1 MSETFLDTYTFST
14 AVFRP
19 QTQPNWVYLLL
30 QHAIDYNQDSN
41 GQRADH
47 TYQENGYN

>member
-1 MSETFLDTYTFST
+1 MKLSLIIVESVMSET
-14 AVFRP
+14 FRP